1 MNNRIAMAAG
11 VGQKR
16 AISIIGVW
24 ATLFIFAAA
33 MCAPAS
39 AQTFKA
45 TVVGQVTDANG
56 AAVPGATITIT
67 EQGTGRTQTATTTD
81 DGSYTIPQLPPGRY
95 DLRIEA
101 SGYKPV
107 VQTGLLLETDK
118 TQRVNV
124 TLEAG
129 NVNETVTVQAEAPV
143 LNTDTSDKGEVI
155 TQRQVQEL
163 PLNGRDFTDLA
174 LLTPGVYRRPA
185 EDDQG
190 EGLATNGTRTDATN
204 FILDGVVNRSD
215 RNGSV
220 GVNTSVDSIREFKV
234 ETSTYS
240 AEYGRSAGGQINV
253 VSKSGT
259 NEFHGT
265 LFEYL
270 RNDIFDA
277 NNALAAPDE
286 PKHLRRNQFG
296 GTLGGPLPFFHFGE
310 GGPAFDSGRDRTFFF
325 ASYEGTRERRS
336 ETALTNAPS
345 ADWLRGDFRNVRGP
359 GANGR
364 LGDADDT
371 GRVLCVSRTG
381 TKVECPT
388 PNVIPFVAG
397 LRNAQGVEVLP
408 ANPISLQIL
417 PLIPAANISG
427 SLTGYNA
434 TGLNRSDRNQL
445 LGKFDHRFTRD
456 NSFYLR
462 YARQQRTGFDPFP
475 SARNFYPG
483 FGRDQQTNYNTLAA
497 SDTQIFSPRLI
508 NEVRFGYYWQH
519 NENLGQNRN
528 VDWIGQLGIP
538 GLSTGQS
545 AAFQGFPAIR
555 IDTFSEFGD
564 RPNDPF
570 IYDMNN
576 AQLFDMVNA
585 VTGNHNLKF
594 GADIIRSNY
603 VENDI
608 RNVRGDFRFRGR
620 NTNPAGTTGG
630 PSYYNFADFL
640 LGLPDSTQRQVGSE
654 PSDLTG
660 WQYALFAQDD
670 WRAHPRLTL
679 NLGLR
684 YELQTPLKEARNR
697 LSNFI
702 PDLGT
707 IVLAG
712 DPRFPKTLL
721 ETDKNNWG
729 PRAGFALRPF
739 GGDKTVLRGG
749 AGIYYSLETFNP
761 IRQQLAVAFPFVNR
775 LSYSRSSSNILLL
788 GFPNPLNPTT
798 TPFPGAGTGAGTIVG
813 TEVQGVNQPT
823 GIPTNYK
830 TPEFYQYNLTVE
842 RELLRDLALE
852 VGYVGSQGRHLGV
865 RYNVNLPICV
875 VAPCTSTTQFVRPYP
890 TFGDIQYQ
898 AQVANSSYNALQTS
912 LRRRSKAGLTLLA
925 SYTFSRAI
933 DTASST
939 NDSTSGTQK
948 FPQDP
953 RNLREEKGLAD
964 FHRKHQFS
972 ASFNYELP
980 FGRKRAFLS
989 DAKGLT
995 QILLGGW
1002 QVNGIITLLSGRPF
1016 TPQYNANA
1024 SNAGNQRP
1032 NLVGDPFANVPAGL
1046 FFNPAAFAAPIATP
1060 SDLNLYG
1067 SLGRNT
1073 LIGPSFKDV
1082 DLSALKNFR
1091 LTERVK
1097 LQFRAEVF
1105 NAFNHPNFHI
1115 PEFRLDFPNAGQ
1127 FNDVEE
1133 GREWQFALK
1142 LIF

>member
-1 MNNRIAMAAG
+1 MKHHIEVSHNRAGKNLCSFVIACVAF
-11 VGQKR
+11 
-16 AISIIGVW
+16 
-24 ATLFIFAAA
+24 LIFAVAGL
-33 MCAPAS
+33 APTA

-45 TVVGQVTDANG
+45 TVVGQVTDPTG
-56 AAVPGATITIT
+56 AVVPNATITIT
-67 EQGTGRTQTATTTD
+67 EQGTGQSQTAQTGG

-95 DLRIEA
+95 DLKVEA
-101 SGYKPV
+101 TGFKPV
-107 VQTGLLLETDK
+107 TQTDLVLETGR
-118 TQRVNV
+118 TQRFNI
-124 TLEAG
+124 TLETG
-129 NVNETVTVQAEAPV
+129 TISESVTVVAEAPV

-155 TQRQVQEL
+155 TPRQVQDL

-174 LLTPGVYRRPA
+174 LLAPGVYRRPA

-190 EGLATNGTRTDATN
+190 EGLAVAGTRTDATN

-240 AEYGRSAGGQINV
+240 AEFGRTAGGQINV

-259 NEFHGT
+259 NDFHGT

-296 GTLGGPLPFFHFGE
+296 GTIGGPMPFPRFGE
-310 GGPAFDSGRDRTFFF
+310 GGPALTKGRDRTFFF
-325 ASYEGTRERRS
+325 VSYEGTRERRS
-336 ETALTNAPS
+336 ETALTNAPD
-345 ADWLRGDFRNVRGP
+345 AAWLRGDFRNVRGP

-364 LGDADDT
+364 LGDSDDT
-371 GRVLCVSRTG
+371 GRVLCITRTG

-388 PNVIPFVAG
+388 LNVIPFAPVAG
-397 LRNAQGVEVLP
+397 FPNILP

-417 PLIPAANISG
+417 PFFPAANVPG
-427 SLTGYNA
+427 SLTGYDA
-434 TGLNRSDRNQL
+434 SGLNRSDRNQFL
-445 LGKFDHRFTRD
+445 AKVDHRFTKN
-456 NSFYLR
+456 NSFYAR
-462 YARQQRTGFDPFP
+462 YARQQRKGFDPFP
-475 SARNFYPG
+475 SSRNFYPG
-483 FGRDQQTNYNTLAA
+483 FGRDQATKYNTFAA
-497 SDTQIFSPRLI
+497 SDTHVFSPKFV

-519 NENLGQNRN
+519 NQNLGQNRN
-528 VDWIGQLGIP
+528 IDWIGQLGIP
-538 GLSTGQS
+538 GLSTGQ
-545 AAFQGFPAIR
+545 AADLQGFPAIR
-555 IDTFSEFGD
+555 VDTFSEMGD

-570 IYDMNN
+570 IYTMRN
-576 AQLFDMVNA
+576 AQFFDVLN
-585 VTGNHNLKF
+585 VVSGDHNMKF

-640 LGLPDSTQRQVGSE
+640 YGLPDSTQRQVGSE
-654 PSDLTG
+654 PDDLTG
-660 WQYALFAQDD
+660 WQTAFFVQDD
-670 WRAHPRLTL
+670 WRVRPWLTL

-684 YELQTPLKEARNR
+684 YELQTPLTEARNR

-702 PDLGT
+702 PELGT
-707 IVLAG
+707 IVLSG
-712 DPRFPKTLL
+712 DQRFPKTLL

-729 PRAGFALRPF
+729 PRVGFALRPF
-739 GGDKTVLRGG
+739 GNDRTIVRGG

-761 IRQQLAVAFPFVNR
+761 IRQQLAVAYPFVNR

-788 GFPNPLNPTT
+788 SFPRADVPTA
-798 TPFPGAGTGAGTIVG
+798 TPFPGAGTGAGTVVG
-813 TEVQGVNQPT
+813 TEVQGVSQPL
-823 GIPTNYK
+823 GIPVKYQ
-830 TPEFYQYNLTVE
+830 TPEFYQYNLTIE
-842 RELLRDLALE
+842 RQLMKDLALE

-865 RYNVNLPICV
+865 RYNINLPICV
-875 VAPCTSTTQFVRPYP
+875 TAPCTATANFVRPYP
-890 TFGDIQYQ
+890 QFGDIQYQ
-898 AQVANSSYNALQTS
+898 AQVANSGYNALQTS
-912 LRRRSKAGLTLLA
+912 LRRRFTDGLTLLV

-948 FPQDP
+948 FPQNP
-953 RNLREEKGLAD
+953 YNLRDEKGLSD

-972 ASFNYELP
+972 ASFNYGLP
-980 FGRKRAFLS
+980 FGKGHRFLA
-989 DAKGLT
+989 DASGVTETLF
-995 QILLGGW
+995 GGW
-1002 QVNGIITLLSGRPF
+1002 QLNGIITILSGRPF
-1016 TPQYNANA
+1016 TPQYNSNA
-1024 SNAGNQRP
+1024 SNSGNQRP
-1032 NLVGDPFANVPAGL
+1032 NIVGDPFANVPAGL
-1046 FFNPAAFAAPIATP
+1046 YFNPAAFRQPVATP
-1060 SDLNLYG
+1060 TDLNLWG
-1067 SLGRNT
+1067 NLGRNA
-1073 LIGPSFKDV
+1073 LIGPGYRNADFS
-1082 DLSALKNFR
+1082 LLKNFR
-1091 LTERVK
+1091 LTEKTK

-1127 FNDVEE
+1127 FTDVEE

-1142 LIF
+1142 LLF

>member
-1 MNNRIAMAAG
+1 MRHLTPFGEGAARKKAHRF
-11 VGQKR
+11 V
-16 AISIIGVW
+16 AACAALLI
-24 ATLFIFAAA
+24 LAAA
-33 MCAPAS
+33 ACAPAR

-45 TVVGQVTDANG
+45 TVLGQVTDQNG
-56 AAVPGATITIT
+56 AAIPGATVTVT
-67 EQGTGRTQTATTTD
+67 EQGTGRTQTAATVG

-95 DLRIEA
+95 ELKVEA
-101 SGYKPV
+101 AGFKPV
-107 VQTGLLLETDK
+107 VQTDLVLETDK

-124 TLEAG
+124 ALEAG
-129 NVNETVTVQAEAPV
+129 TVSEAITVVAETPV

-155 TQRQVQEL
+155 TPRQVQEL

-190 EGLATNGTRTDATN
+190 EGLAVNGTRTDATN

-234 ETSTYS
+234 ETSTFS
-240 AEYGRSAGGQINV
+240 AEYGRTAGGQVNV

-259 NEFHGT
+259 NDVHGT

-296 GTLGGPLPFFHFGE
+296 GTVGGPLPLPRFGE
-310 GGPAFDSGRDRTFFF
+310 GGRLFTRGRDRSFFF
-325 ASYEGTRERRS
+325 ASYEGTIERRS
-336 ETALTNAPS
+336 QTAVTNAPD
-345 ADWLRGDFRNVRGP
+345 AAWLRGDFRGVRGP
-359 GANGR
+359 GPNGR
-364 LGDADDT
+364 LGDSDDT
-371 GRVLCVSRTG
+371 GRVLCVTRTG
-381 TKVECPT
+381 TKVECPVQ
-388 PNVIPFVAG
+388 NVIPFAPVAG
-397 LRNAQGVEVLP
+397 FPNVLP

-417 PLIPAANISG
+417 PLIPAANVPG
-427 SLTGYNA
+427 SLTGYA
-434 TGLNRSDRNQL
+434 ASGLSRSDRDQFL
-445 LGKFDHRFTRD
+445 AKIDHRFTQ
-456 NSFYLR
+456 NNNFYAR

-475 SARNFYPG
+475 SARNFYPN
-483 FGRDQQTNYNTLAA
+483 FGRDQQNAYNTLAL
-497 SDTQIFSPRLI
+497 SDTQVFSARLV
-508 NEVRFGYYWQH
+508 NEARFGYYWQH
-519 NENLGQNRN
+519 NANLGQHRD
-528 VDWIGQLGIP
+528 VDWIGRLGIP
-538 GLSTGQS
+538 GLTTGQN

-570 IYDMNN
+570 IYDIRN
-576 AQLFDMVNA
+576 AQFFDTANV
-585 VTGNHNLKF
+585 VRGDHNLKV

-603 VENDI
+603 VENDV

-630 PSYYNFADFL
+630 PAYYNFADFL
-640 LGLPDSTQRQVGSE
+640 YGLPDSTQRQIGSE

-660 WQYALFAQDD
+660 WQYAFFVQDD
-670 WRAHPRLTL
+670 WRLHPRLTL

-684 YELQTPLKEARNR
+684 YELQTPLVEATNR

-702 PDLGT
+702 PELGT

-712 DPRFPKTLL
+712 DKRFPKTLL
-721 ETDKNNWG
+721 DTDKNNWG
-729 PRAGFALRPF
+729 PRVGFALRPF

-788 GFPNPLNPTT
+788 GLPRPDVSTS
-798 TPFPGAGTGAGTIVG
+798 TPFPGAGTGGGTVVG
-813 TEVQGVNQPT
+813 TEVQGVSTPT
-823 GIPTNYK
+823 GIPVGYQ

-842 RELLRDLALE
+842 RELAKDLALE

-865 RYNVNLPICV
+865 RYNLNLPICV
-875 VAPCTSTTQFVRPYP
+875 TAPCTATAQFVRPYP

-898 AQVANSSYNALQTS
+898 AQVANSGYNALQTS
-912 LRRRSKAGLTLLA
+912 LRRRATGGLTLLA

-948 FPQDP
+948 FPQNP
-953 RNLREEKGLAD
+953 RNLRDEKGLSD

-972 ASFNYELP
+972 TSFNYELP

-989 DAKGLT
+989 GARGVT
-995 QILLGGW
+995 EALLGGW
-1002 QVNGIITLLSGRPF
+1002 QVNGIVTLLSGRPF
-1016 TPQYNANA
+1016 TPQYNTNA
-1024 SNAGNQRP
+1024 SNSGNQRP

-1046 FFNPAAFAAPIATP
+1046 YFNPAAFAAPVASAT
-1060 SDLNLYG
+1060 DLNLFG
-1067 SLGRNT
+1067 NLGRNT
-1073 LIGPSFKDV
+1073 LIGPGFADV

-1091 LTERVK
+1091 LSERVK

-1127 FNDVEE
+1127 FTDVEE